1 MIGLDSNVLVRLL
14 TNDDRSQAA
23 AALAL
28 MSRDP
33 HEPLVISA
41 LVLAE
46 VAWVLRRRYAY
57 DRKEIGS
64 ALAYLIRIERLF
76 ICEREAVVQA
86 VFRFTDDLSH
96 ADFADYLIQAL
107 NAEAGADT
115 TFTFDADAALEHGF
129 APVPVLA

>member
-1 MIGLDSNVLVRLL
+1 MIGLDSNILVRLV
-14 TNDDRSQAA
+14 TNDDPAQAA

-46 VAWVLRRRYAY
+46 VAWVLRSRYAY

-64 ALAYLIRIERLF
+64 ALAYLIRIDRLF
-76 ICEREAVVQA
+76 IFERAAVIQA
-86 VFRFTDDLSH
+86 VFRFTDDRSH

-107 NAEAGADT
+107 NAAAGADT
-115 TFTFDADAALEHGF
+115 TFTFDADAAVEHGF

>member
-1 MIGLDSNVLVRLL
+1 
-14 TNDDRSQAA
+14 
-23 AALAL
+23 

-46 VAWVLRRRYAY
+46 VAWVLRRYAY

-76 ICEREAVVQA
+76 IFEREAVVQA
-86 VFRFTDDLSH
+86 VFRFTDELSH

-107 NAEAGADT
+107 NAAAGADT

>member
-64 ALAYLIRIERLF
+64 AL
-76 ICEREAVVQA
+76 
-86 VFRFTDDLSH
+86 VFPRARTHSRTGEWGML
-96 ADFADYLIQAL
+96 
-107 NAEAGADT
+107 T
-115 TFTFDADAALEHGF
+115 
-129 APVPVLA
+129 

>member
-46 VAWVLRRRYAY
+46 VAWVLRRYAY
-57 DRKEIGS
+57 DRKENGS

-76 ICEREAVVQA
+76 IFEREAVVQA
-86 VFRFTDDLSH
+86 VFRFTDELSH

-107 NAEAGADT
+107 NAAAGSDT